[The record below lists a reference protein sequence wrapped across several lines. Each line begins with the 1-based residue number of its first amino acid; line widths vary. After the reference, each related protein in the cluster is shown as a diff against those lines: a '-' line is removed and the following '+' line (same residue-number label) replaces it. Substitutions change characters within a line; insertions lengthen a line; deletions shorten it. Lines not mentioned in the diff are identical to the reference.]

1 MTTETINI
9 YQSKAL
15 VNFEGKDFLGQIGID
30 SRIFKRLNDEGI
42 SVGVISQ
49 QAIENGISVLVD
61 EKDAQDAVRVLSE
74 EFKIEKEN
82 AIVSNI
88 YSVNNVA
95 VIGFVSENYSKIL
108 SELQRNK
115 IFPLLLNQIAS
126 AGRVN
131 IVVMESQT
139 EIAKNIVETEIF
151 GKPKVVH
158 LALIGHGN
166 VGGNFN

>member
-61 EKDAQDAVRVLSE
+61 EKDAQDAVRVLS
-74 EFKIEKEN
+74 
-82 AIVSNI
+82 
-88 YSVNNVA
+88 
-95 VIGFVSENYSKIL
+95 
-108 SELQRNK
+108 
-115 IFPLLLNQIAS
+115 
-126 AGRVN
+126 
-131 IVVMESQT
+131 
-139 EIAKNIVETEIF
+139 
-151 GKPKVVH
+151 
-158 LALIGHGN
+158 
-166 VGGNFN
+166 